1 MNHIQN
7 KDIELMIWETH
18 PERRKKNKF
27 AVNVNIVKNRELN
40 VGDKLLVLGPKQVVI
55 STYTVEEVK
64 SKRPSSLKKYDYVEA
79 VCTWVS
85 GGA

>member
-27 AVNVNIVKNRELN
+27 AVNVNIVKGRVLN
-40 VGDKLLVLGPKQVVI
+40 VGDKFLVQTTMGNITSV
-55 STYTVEEVK
+55 YTVEEVK
-64 SKRPSSLKKYDYVEA
+64 SVRPSSLSKYDYAET
-79 VCTWVS
+79 VCTWQS
-85 GGA
+85 GTA

>member
-27 AVNVNIVKNRELN
+27 PVNVNIVKGRALN
-40 VGDKLLVLGPKQVVI
+40 VGDKLLVQTDKGVVF
-55 STYTVEEVK
+55 SVYTVEEVK
-64 SKRPSSLKKYDYVEA
+64 SVRPSSLSKYDYVET
-79 VCTWVS
+79 VCAWQS
-85 GGA
+85 GTA